1 MRVRV
6 KLGSDRVGGGAAS
19 RCARRPSMFCGE
31 PIRVESRPS
40 RRKGLGPLQ
49 SGSVGRPN
57 VRRAN
62 NLKLRG
68 GGLHHVAIAASDFER
83 SLRFYTEGLG
93 FRNVLT
99 FPEEGQTV
107 AMLDTGDATYVEL
120 FSGGSGKR
128 PSGSILH
135 LALRTSDCDKAT
147 ERARTAGGTITQEPT
162 DVVLE
167 GDPPVPVRYSFCE
180 GPDGEQ
186 IELFQAEGL

>member
-1 MRVRV
+1 M
-6 KLGSDRVGGGAAS
+6 
-19 RCARRPSMFCGE
+19 
-31 PIRVESRPS
+31 
-40 RRKGLGPLQ
+40 
-49 SGSVGRPN
+49 
-57 VRRAN
+57 RRAN
-62 NLKLRG
+62 NLKIRG
-68 GGLHHVAIAASDFER
+68 GGLHHVAIEASDFGR

-120 FSGGSGKR
+120 FSGGSGEK

-135 LALRTSDCDKAT
+135 LALRTGDCDKAT
-147 ERARTAGGTITQEPT
+147 EQARSAGGTVTQEPT
-162 DVVLE
+162 DLVLE

-186 IELFQAEGL
+186 IELFQADAL

>member
-1 MRVRV
+1 M
-6 KLGSDRVGGGAAS
+6 
-19 RCARRPSMFCGE
+19 
-31 PIRVESRPS
+31 
-40 RRKGLGPLQ
+40 
-49 SGSVGRPN
+49 
-57 VRRAN
+57 RRAN

-68 GGLHHVAIAASDFER
+68 GGLHHVAIEASDFER

-93 FRNVLT
+93 FREVLT

-107 AMLDTGDATYVEL
+107 AMLDTGDGTYVEL
-120 FSGGSGKR
+120 FSDGTGER

-135 LALRTSDCDKAT
+135 LALRTADCDEAAR
-147 ERARTAGGTITQEPT
+147 RARTAGGTITQEST

-186 IELFQAEGL
+186 IELFQSDAL

>member
-1 MRVRV
+1 M
-6 KLGSDRVGGGAAS
+6 
-19 RCARRPSMFCGE
+19 
-31 PIRVESRPS
+31 
-40 RRKGLGPLQ
+40 
-49 SGSVGRPN
+49 
-57 VRRAN
+57 RRAN

-68 GGLHHVAIAASDFER
+68 GGLHHVAIEASDFER

-93 FRNVLT
+93 FREVLT

-107 AMLDTGDATYVEL
+107 AMLDTGDGTYVEL
-120 FSGGSGKR
+120 FSDGTGER

-135 LALRTSDCDKAT
+135 LALRTTDCDEAAR
-147 ERARTAGGTITQEPT
+147 RARTAGGTITQEPT

-186 IELFQAEGL
+186 IELFQSDAL